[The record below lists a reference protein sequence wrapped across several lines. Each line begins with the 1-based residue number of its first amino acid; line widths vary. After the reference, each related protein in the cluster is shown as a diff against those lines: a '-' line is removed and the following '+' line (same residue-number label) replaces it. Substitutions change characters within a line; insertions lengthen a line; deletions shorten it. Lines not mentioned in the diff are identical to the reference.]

1 MDFEKL
7 ATRYRGPLAQEYDRR
22 RKRGAQWLAE
32 QEAVDALLARF
43 PAAST
48 VLDIPA
54 GTGRFI
60 ELYKKYGLRASG
72 MDSSADML
80 AEAARKAREIGLDI
94 DLRTADIRKIAA
106 DDGSFDSVLCMR
118 FLNWVDPDGLKI
130 VLAELARVAKSH
142 LILGIRCAVDGAD
155 IEPRRISAWRRF
167 LERRK
172 LRRQQKKGAR
182 RYRHRDCDVHDLF
195 AGLGL
200 KVKAAKVLERRSDN
214 TEYRI
219 YLLTRERHA

>member
-7 ATRYRGPLAQEYDRR
+7 ATRYRGPLAQKYDSRR
-22 RKRGAQWLAE
+22 RRGAQWLGE
-32 QEAVDALLARF
+32 QKAVEALLADL
-43 PAAST
+43 PTGSSI
-48 VLDIPA
+48 LDIPA

-80 AEAARKAREIGLDI
+80 AEAQRKANEIHFAI
-94 DLRTADIRKIAA
+94 DLRTADIRAIAA
-106 DDGSFDSVLCMR
+106 ADASFDCVLCMR

-142 LILGIRCAVDGAD
+142 LILGIRCAVDEAD
-155 IEPRRISAWRRF
+155 AKPQRISPWRR
-167 LERRK
+167 LIEQRK
-172 LRRQQKKGAR
+172 LRRQERKGAK
-182 RYRHRDCDVHDLF
+182 RYKHDQRAVQSLF
-195 AGLGL
+195 AGVGL
-200 KVKAAKVLERRSDN
+200 TVKDVKPLEQRSDN

-219 YLLTRERHA
+219 YLLARGPRA